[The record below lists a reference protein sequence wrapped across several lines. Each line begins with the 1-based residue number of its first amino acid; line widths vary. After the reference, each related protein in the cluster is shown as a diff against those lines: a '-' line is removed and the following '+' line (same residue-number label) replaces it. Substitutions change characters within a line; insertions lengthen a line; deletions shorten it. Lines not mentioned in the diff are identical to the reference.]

1 VAIPVT
7 TFARNG
13 EIHLAYQVF
22 GDGPPNLLLVE
33 SWVHHVELVWEFP
46 DMAHVV
52 RRLASFG
59 RLILFDRR
67 GTGLSDPIPL
77 DHLPDLETQVE
88 DAVAVLDAAGIER
101 AAVLGLGDGGPV
113 AMLLTAMHP
122 ERCSALVLFATA
134 AKRTRANDYLWG
146 FPETMVEEI
155 VRDVSNAWISGDKE
169 HPRWLAPS
177 RAADE
182 RFVDQVLRF
191 ERSAVRPGAVAHYFG
206 QTMNADVRHVL
217 PAIQTPT
224 LVLHRVGDRVLPME
238 HARYLA
244 EHIPGAKLVEL
255 PGNDH
260 LYFSED
266 PDALIEEIEEFLTGA
281 RAGSDPDRVLAT
293 LLFTDIADSTK
304 LAAEV
309 GDRRL
314 KDLLD
319 RHHAAVRQEIHRFRG
334 REIDDAGD
342 GLFAAFD
349 GPARA
354 VRCAHAIVE
363 AVRTLG
369 LQIRAGVHTGECEVR
384 GQKLAGLAVHIG
396 ARVAARARGGEVLV
410 SSTVKDLT
418 AGAGIVYEDR
428 GEHELKGV
436 PGTWRLFAALR
447 S

>member
-1 VAIPVT
+1 
-7 TFARNG
+7 
-13 EIHLAYQVF
+13 
-22 GDGPPNLLLVE
+22 
-33 SWVHHVELVWEFP
+33 
-46 DMAHVV
+46 M
-52 RRLASFG
+52 
-59 RLILFDRR
+59 
-67 GTGLSDPIPL
+67 
-77 DHLPDLETQVE
+77 
-88 DAVAVLDAAGIER
+88 
-101 AAVLGLGDGGPV
+101 
-113 AMLLTAMHP
+113 
-122 ERCSALVLFATA
+122 
-134 AKRTRANDYLWG
+134 
-146 FPETMVEEI
+146 
-155 VRDVSNAWISGDKE
+155 
-169 HPRWLAPS
+169 
-177 RAADE
+177 
-182 RFVDQVLRF
+182 
-191 ERSAVRPGAVAHYFG
+191 
-206 QTMNADVRHVL
+206 L
-217 PAIQTPT
+217 PAIQAPT
-224 LVLHRVGDRVLPME
+224 LVLHRVGDQVLPME

-266 PDALIEEIEEFLTGA
+266 PDALVEEIEEFLTGA

-410 SSTVKDLT
+410 SSSVKDLT
-418 AGAGIVYEDR
+418 AEAGIVYEDR